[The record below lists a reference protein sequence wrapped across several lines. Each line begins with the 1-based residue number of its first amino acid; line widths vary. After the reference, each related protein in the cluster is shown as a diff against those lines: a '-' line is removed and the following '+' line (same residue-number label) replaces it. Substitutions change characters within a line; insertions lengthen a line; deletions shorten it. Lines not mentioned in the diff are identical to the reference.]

1 VRWKGGRR
9 EVGGARCGL
18 RHDRLGRC
26 RKLKNEGEERE
37 GERCW
42 KGGGGR
48 VRLYTWR
55 RAGLVDEVGFDAMLD
70 VVGGEVVMGL
80 VNCKG

>member
-1 VRWKGGRR
+1 MQ
-9 EVGGARCGL
+9 
-18 RHDRLGRC
+18 D
-26 RKLKNEGEERE
+26 GEEQEEKKE

-55 RAGLVDEVGFDAMLD
+55 RAGLADEAGFHAMPDA
-70 VVGGEVVMGL
+70 GGRSL
-80 VNCKG
+80 NRKG